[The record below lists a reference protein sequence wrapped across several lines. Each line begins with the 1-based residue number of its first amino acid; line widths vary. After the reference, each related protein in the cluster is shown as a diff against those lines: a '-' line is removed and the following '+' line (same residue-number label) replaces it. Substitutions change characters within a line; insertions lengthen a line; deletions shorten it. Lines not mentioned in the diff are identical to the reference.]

1 MTVFLTYM
9 RLRIKAVM
17 KIFPAM
23 CVMTLL
29 LCLSLGG
36 MLYMQ
41 SERAEAL
48 TEGEEDTRLSLGV
61 VGVNSSGY
69 LTTLFPLLKN
79 MDPSSEEADFITFKD
94 RESAADAI
102 RSGKIYAAILI
113 PDGLVDS
120 LLAGETGR
128 MTLLFP
134 AVGAG
139 IETLMVRELS
149 VSVSSIIS
157 SMESGSLALEQ
168 FCLSSGIT
176 DWDVIAGHQTDL
188 LLKTLQDLLHRGR
201 LFQVK
206 YVRTSEQV
214 SIESFYLIAMVLL
227 LYLMLGIMCAGSY
240 IRSDDSLTGL
250 LKIRGVRPLNQV
262 LAEWVSLLSLLGCIC
277 ALFLPLIGFALCR
290 MPITFSAFGV
300 TDPVFMKHF
309 LLFGLRS
316 IPVLLLAASIDL
328 MIYEFS
334 PNLIT
339 GVLMQFLAMISLAYA
354 SGVFY
359 TARTMPAALRSVSGI
374 LPTGQ
379 ALVYLQKT
387 SRMDPAA
394 VRRLVPVLLWT
405 ILFLVITALRRTRR
419 IASKGGA

>member
-1 MTVFLTYM
+1 MTVFLTYI

-17 KIFPAM
+17 KIFPSM

-48 TEGEEDTRLSLGV
+48 TEGEEDTRLGLGI
-61 VGVNSSGY
+61 VGVDGSGY
-69 LTTLFPLLKN
+69 LTSLFPLLKN
-79 MDPSSEEADFITFKD
+79 MDSSSEEVNFITYKD

-102 RSGKIYAAILI
+102 RSGRIYAAILI

-120 LLAGETGR
+120 LLAGETGK

-134 AVGAG
+134 VTGAG

-149 VSVSSIIS
+149 ASVSSVIS
-157 SMESGSLALEQ
+157 SMESGSHALEQ
-168 FCLSSGIT
+168 YCIASGIN
-176 DWDVIAGHQTDL
+176 DWDAIAGHQTDL
-188 LLKTLQDLLHRGR
+188 LLNTLQDLLHRNR
-201 LFQVK
+201 LFQIK

-227 LYLMLGIMCAGSY
+227 LYLMLGIMCAGSF
-240 IRSDDSLTGL
+240 IRTDESLTSL
-250 LKIRGVRPLNQV
+250 LKIRGVRSLHQV
-262 LAEWVSLLSLLGCIC
+262 AAEWVSLLSLLGCIC
-277 ALFLPLIGFALCR
+277 ALFLPLIGLALCR

-300 TDPVFMKHF
+300 TDPVFMERF

-339 GVLMQFLAMISLAYA
+339 GVIMQFLVMISLAYA

-359 TARTMPAALRSVSGI
+359 TARTMPSVLQAVSGI

-379 ALVYLQKT
+379 ALLYLQKT
-387 SRMDPAA
+387 ARLDPGAA
-394 VRRLVPVLLWT
+394 DHLAPVLLWT
-405 ILFLVITALRRTRR
+405 ILILAATALRRAYR

>member
-1 MTVFLTYM
+1 M

-94 RESAADAI
+94 RE
-102 RSGKIYAAILI
+102 
-113 PDGLVDS
+113 
-120 LLAGETGR
+120 
-128 MTLLFP
+128 
-134 AVGAG
+134 
-139 IETLMVRELS
+139 LS

-157 SMESGSLALEQ
+157 SMESGSRALEQ
-168 FCLSSGIT
+168 FCLSSGIN

-188 LLKTLQDLLHRGR
+188 LLKTLQDLLHRSR